1 MVIIAD
7 KQGQLAN
14 RLFLLRAFIANAI
27 EYKYT
32 LIYNNFDEY
41 ISYFEATASQSFAG
55 YPIRNKLCSP
65 KKLNN
70 FLQRVIVNQG
80 PPELCS
86 PKKLNNYLQ
95 SVIVNQ
101 GLVAVRI
108 LRSLNLLES
117 FSHHVYEVDNTG
129 FDLGD
134 PEFVRKA
141 QTKMMVVRGWPF
153 SDFQS
158 VKKHASL
165 IKKFFTPLP
174 VYRKNIA
181 LLMEKIRQ
189 EVDIVIGIHIRR
201 GDYAKFESGR
211 YFYSFEV
218 YARKAA
224 ELARQFDGKKVG
236 FLLCSNEPIDVAA
249 FAGVRAFS
257 GTGHFIEDL
266 YALARCDYLIG
277 PPSTFSAWAS
287 FYGDVPLQYIRDAQ
301 SVIAF

>member
-27 EYKYT
+27 EYQYT

-41 ISYFEATASQSFAG
+41 LPYFEGPASQGFAR
-55 YPIRNKLCSP
+55 YPIRTQICSP
-65 KKLNN
+65 K
-70 FLQRVIVNQG
+70 
-80 PPELCS
+80 S
-86 PKKLNNYLQ
+86 LNNYLQ
-95 SVIVNQ
+95 KVILNPDYFSIKV
-101 GLVAVRI
+101 
-108 LRSLNLLES
+108 LRKLNRLEY
-117 FSHHVYEVDNTG
+117 FSHQVYEVDNTG

-141 QTKMMVVRGWPF
+141 QTKIMIVSGWPF
-153 SDFQS
+153 SDKQS
-158 VKKHASL
+158 QKKHAVL
-165 IKKFFTPLP
+165 IKNFFTPLS
-174 VYRKNIA
+174 VYRQNIDQ
-181 LLMEKIRQ
+181 LMEKIRQ